1 MTPIQTPPGMS
12 ESAVDMSPEAIMSR
26 LEMIG
31 QLNEYCRVKAKS
43 SSLGSQPTG
52 TTAIPRSQRTIK
64 PMYRQADAC
73 RSPGLSEDHVDS
85 PSSRMILSILSS

>member
-31 QLNEYCRVKAKS
+31 QLNELCRFLAS
-43 SSLGSQPTG
+43 GTILPRQENIDPPDESAPSAPTG
-52 TTAIPRSQRTIK
+52 ARAAKPVSEPERPR
-64 PMYRQADAC
+64 YDA
-73 RSPGLSEDHVDS
+73 RPASDS
-85 PSSRMILSILSS
+85 IIAERIV

>member
-31 QLNEYCRVKAKS
+31 QLNELCRFLASGTILPREGKIEQLGESAHRYNYDS
-43 SSLGSQPTG
+43 SQSTDN
-52 TTAIPRSQRTIK
+52 
-64 PMYRQADAC
+64 QANVPA
-73 RSPGLSEDHVDS
+73 S
-85 PSSRMILSILSS
+85 